1 MKKRLLVLA
10 VFLFSPFSSWA
21 TKVGKV
27 NLQQIFFGID
37 EGRVIREKVKN
48 FVVSKQMDL
57 KKEEEKVIA
66 AQKNF
71 QKKSLVMSEKTKIE
85 SQNKLKN
92 MIIGL
97 NKKKFM
103 LEKEVQKFGKDL
115 RRPIENKLK
124 EVIDKISKAE
134 GVDLTFEVAS
144 GQLVYAKTQVD
155 ITAKVIKA
163 YNKAYPVKKK

>member
-1 MKKRLLVLA
+1 MKKRLLVFTL
-10 VFLFSPFSSWA
+10 LFFSSFSSWA

-37 EGRVIREKVKN
+37 EGRIIRDKVKN

-66 AQKNF
+66 AQKSF
-71 QKKSLVMSEKTKIE
+71 QKKSLVMSNKTKIE

-103 LEKEVQKFGKDL
+103 LEKEVQAFGKNL
-115 RRPIENKLK
+115 RRPIEDKLK
-124 EVIDKISKAE
+124 KIID
-134 GVDLTFEVAS
+134 VV
-144 GQLVYAKTQVD
+144 
-155 ITAKVIKA
+155 
-163 YNKAYPVKKK
+163 